1 MSERTGKVQTVNGP
15 LEPSE
20 LGITLM
26 HEHVFCDLRARFRE
40 PAEIT
45 KRAFAHRPFETRDRW
60 RVTANPLSNLDNLMV
75 DNMEDAVN
83 ELLDFK
89 KAGGRTLVDQTT
101 RGLGRD
107 PDAIRAV
114 SNLTGLNIIAGTGYY
129 VEMTHP
135 ADMPTRSEESLAE
148 EMTREIL
155 QGVGDSGIRCG
166 IIGELGCERVSDSE
180 LKVVRAGAR
189 AQRATGAPLSVHTM
203 FLYSGREG
211 GLRIAKELD
220 HAGADLGRV
229 VFCHQ
234 DGSGADFGYQEELLR
249 RGLTLEYDVF
259 GFELGFVVDG
269 VAAQWPTDAQ
279 RIQELKRL
287 IGAGWIEQ
295 IVISQDICMKCMTR
309 KYGGWGYAHIL
320 DVLVPRFRAAGIG
333 SNELETLMLKN
344 PRRLLTFA

>member
-295 IVISQDICMKCMTR
+295 IVISLDICMKCMTR

>member
-107 PDAIRAV
+107 PEAIRAV

-166 IIGELGCERVSDSE
+166 IIGELGSERVSDSE